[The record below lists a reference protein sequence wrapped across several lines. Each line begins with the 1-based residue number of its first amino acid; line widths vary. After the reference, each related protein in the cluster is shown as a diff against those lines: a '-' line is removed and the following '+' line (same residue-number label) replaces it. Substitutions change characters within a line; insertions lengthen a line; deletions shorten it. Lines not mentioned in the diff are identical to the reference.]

1 MTDLWNVTEKG
12 TMTDLGNV
20 TEMWTITDLG
30 NVTEKGDDDRPCECY
45 RERDSYKSRRTMP

>member
-1 MTDLWNVTEKG
+1 
-12 TMTDLGNV
+12 MTDLGNV

-45 RERDSYKSRRTMP
+45 REGDSYKSRRTMP